1 MHLCVGSSTEIKGT
15 VFVRSFAT
23 REHGYLQCKSS
34 VTVAAMHP
42 LVVSINI
49 LSKIFPNRRWAVP
62 IVEEEPVFSSP
73 PSLFPSSD
81 SLGYWDR
88 MKKYWARWVLQPH
101 TSPDDC
107 KVNNKDASILK
118 RSLGKMLSMGVNGK
132 MGIHANQVV
141 WVEDGKAFIIGW
153 DCSCQHVPASGWI
166 LGSGFCRPFSFL
178 WKHTQSKI
186 CFRFPEDLK
195 IQPKW
200 ASSRKFCAL
209 ITNLQLLF
217 FQW

>member
-1 MHLCVGSSTEIKGT
+1 
-15 VFVRSFAT
+15 
-23 REHGYLQCKSS
+23 
-34 VTVAAMHP
+34 
-42 LVVSINI
+42 
-49 LSKIFPNRRWAVP
+49 
-62 IVEEEPVFSSP
+62 
-73 PSLFPSSD
+73 
-81 SLGYWDR
+81 
-88 MKKYWARWVLQPH
+88 
-101 TSPDDC
+101 
-107 KVNNKDASILK
+107 
-118 RSLGKMLSMGVNGK
+118 MLSMGVNGK
-132 MGIHANQVV
+132 MGIHASQVV
-141 WVEDGKAFIIGW
+141 WVEGGKAFVIGW

-217 FQW
+217 FFFFNDNLYFSENINAFFFNPKPNLVKAL